1 MHDQT
6 VSMYDTFLSMYDV
19 AFSIIIHEWG
29 MQLHHKDSLYIAV
42 VPAKEILTMQLQVR
56 HIFPRL
62 YGSLELF
69 SFMKKLSVHVYYL
82 LHFLMKGVIL
92 KSV

>member
-1 MHDQT
+1 MGYAITSQ
-6 VSMYDTFLSMYDV
+6 
-19 AFSIIIHEWG
+19 G
-29 MQLHHKDSLYIAV
+29 QLYIAV

>member
-1 MHDQT
+1 MGYAITSQ
-6 VSMYDTFLSMYDV
+6 
-19 AFSIIIHEWG
+19 G
-29 MQLHHKDSLYIAV
+29 QLYIAV
-42 VPAKEILTMQLQVR
+42 VSAKEILTMQLQVR

-69 SFMKKLSVHVYYL
+69 SFMKRLSVIGAHVFL
-82 LHFLMKGVIL
+82 VVFLMKGVIL